1 MLKTM
6 KRPQKNQNPSLYE
19 VNSRLFCRELS
30 TQLGRH
36 ITLDTIPDEHLD
48 AWQRLGFDYL
58 WMMGVFTTGEVGHRL
73 SLELPV
79 LQRAY
84 DEALPG
90 WTDADVIGSPYA
102 VKTYQIAAELGG
114 EAALISLRK
123 RLRARGMGLILDF
136 VPNHT
141 ARDNPWVFT
150 HPEMYIQASAEQ
162 GNDEERFFWADTHQG
177 KKQLAYGRDPYF
189 PSWTDTAQLNY
200 RHKQTRKTMREVLVY
215 LGTLC
220 DGVRCDMA
228 MLVLDDIIERTWGE
242 DANISVAE
250 EATGEFWAEA
260 IDAVKKDHPDF
271 LFIAEAYWDLEWRLM
286 SLGFD
291 YAYDKTLLD
300 RLKGND
306 AGFIRGHLSAEPEY
320 QERLVRF
327 LENHDESHANTIF
340 TLEKHK
346 AAAVVALTSPGLRFF
361 HDGQLEGRATHI
373 PVQLGRRPE
382 EPKSPELRA
391 FYEKLLSVL
400 QREALRNGT
409 YKLLDAGPAGP
420 NNHSHQQ
427 FIIGRFEAGA
437 HGQCVIV
444 VNFGAAQAQCRVP
457 VQLRAV
463 EGRQITLTD
472 LLSTETF
479 VRDGSELTQRG
490 LFLDMKPWQA
500 AIYWITRPHSS

>member
-1 MLKTM
+1 MRRLQRT
-6 KRPQKNQNPSLYE
+6 QNPNLYE
-19 VNSRLFCRELS
+19 INSRLFCLELS
-30 TQLGRH
+30 AQLGRH
-36 ITLDTIPDEHLD
+36 INLDNIPDEHLD
-48 AWQRLGFDYL
+48 AWQRLGFDYI
-58 WMMGVFTTGEVGHRL
+58 WMMGVFTTGAEGRRL
-73 SLELPV
+73 SLEIPV
-79 LQRAY
+79 LRRAY
-84 DEALPG
+84 EQALPG
-90 WTDADVIGSPYA
+90 WQDADVIGSPYA
-102 VKTYQIAAELGG
+102 VKAYQVAPELGG
-114 EAALISLRK
+114 EAALLGLRK
-123 RLRARGMGLILDF
+123 RLTARGMGLILDF

-141 ARDNPWVFT
+141 ARDNPWVYD
-150 HPEMYIQASAEQ
+150 HPEMYIQAEPEQ
-162 GNDEERFFWADTHQG
+162 AQDGERFFWADTLEG

-200 RHKQTRKTMREVLVY
+200 RHKKTRQTMRDTLVR
-215 LGTLC
+215 LGALC

-228 MLVLDDIIERTWGE
+228 MLVLSDIIERTWGE
-242 DANISVAE
+242 DANVPVSE

-300 RLKGND
+300 RLKGTD

-327 LENHDESHANTIF
+327 LENHDESHANSIF
-340 TLEKHK
+340 SVEKHK
-346 AAAVVALTSPGLRFF
+346 AAAVVALTSPGMRFF
-361 HDGQLEGRATHI
+361 HDGQLDGRAVHI

-382 EPKSPELRA
+382 EPKSRELRE
-391 FYEKLLSVL
+391 FYEALLSVL

-409 YKLLDAGPAGP
+409 YKLLSAGPAGA
-420 NNHSHQQ
+420 NNSSHQQ
-427 FIIGRFEAGA
+427 FIVGRFEAGA
-437 HGQCVIV
+437 HGQCVIA

-472 LLSTETF
+472 LLSAEAF

-500 AIYWITRPHSS
+500 AIYWVTR